1 MLFVG
6 AVALTLL
13 RLVRANVTFP
23 VVGVMV
29 LIEETL
35 LAKSVVRFVILLSAN
50 EGISVV
56 CNAFAS
62 HLLSVLFQ

>member
-1 MLFVG
+1 
-6 AVALTLL
+6 VALTLL

-23 VVGVMV
+23 LVGVIV
-29 LIEETL
+29 LIEDTL
-35 LAKSVVRFVILLSAN
+35 LAKSLVRLMILLSAN
-50 EGISVV
+50 EGMSVV